1 MLRCFIKIKLIQL
14 FAKQARGFDDNEK
27 VVLSGQVKAT
37 KL

>member
-1 MLRCFIKIKLIQL
+1 LIQL